1 MNWMDANVML
11 AENVSENY
19 DKKEILVFPNPAAD
33 RINICLYTD
42 QASEIRTEIYDLL
55 GRKAAIFT
63 YMPDD
68 PGYQM
73 ISTDLNLSPGYYIL
87 KVFQGNQQTGRKNI
101 LVTRR

>member
-1 MNWMDANVML
+1 L
-11 AENVSENY
+11 Y
-19 DKKEILVFPNPAAD
+19 FQILQTD

-63 YMPDD
+63 YTPDG

-73 ISTDLNLSPGYYIL
+73 IGTDLNLSPGYYIL